1 MQEKF
6 LFIFCSE
13 NGIFCLL
20 SVNTTT
26 IYAYIEDTEGE
37 GVKKEG
43 KNAYVIYVWSLKCP
57 LPRKTDFSGPRSSL
71 KM

>member
-1 MQEKF
+1 MTFFAYF
-6 LFIFCSE
+6 LYY
-13 NGIFCLL
+13 N
-20 SVNTTT
+20 
-26 IYAYIEDTEGE
+26 YAYIKGTEGE

-43 KNAYVIYVWSLKCP
+43 KGAYVIYGWSLKCP

>member
-43 KNAYVIYVWSLKCP
+43 KNAYVIYEWSL
-57 LPRKTDFSGPRSSL
+57 
-71 KM
+71 

>member
-6 LFIFCSE
+6 LLTFRVQKMAFFLYFLYY
-13 NGIFCLL
+13 NYL
-20 SVNTTT
+20 
-26 IYAYIEDTEGE
+26 YAYIKDTEGE

-43 KNAYVIYVWSLKCP
+43 KNAYVIYGWSLKCP